1 MVSANPSAGYEQ
13 SRVAA
18 SWGRELADRETTADL
33 HVCVIDS
40 AEVGTA
46 YPRLAECPVDVM
58 ALVPHVE
65 QVNLGLL
72 AQYDAVLVGCGPNEL
87 EDSTFQSQVTRIVR
101 VAPAIAIV
109 SDGANPAT
117 AARIGFHGFV
127 SRAVEPLALA
137 RTIRAVSQGEIA
149 FPRSA
154 LTGLFQLLSFLPLG
168 NPDGDAPVALTPR
181 QRQIVDLIA
190 QGATDREIATRLRIS
205 ESTAH
210 KHVQNALRR
219 SKTRTRSQLVAVAR
233 QGASS

>member
-1 MVSANPSAGYEQ
+1 MA
-13 SRVAA
+13 RVG
-18 SWGRELADRETTADL
+18 GRVLDRDLSADL

-87 EDSTFQSQVTRIVR
+87 EDSSFQAQVARIAR
-101 VAPAIAIV
+101 VVPAIAIV
-109 SDGANPAT
+109 SDGADPAT

-127 SRAVEPLALA
+127 SRAVDPMALA

-154 LTGLFQLLSFLPLG
+154 LTGLFQLLSFLPMG
-168 NPDGDAPVALTPR
+168 NSGEAPIALTPR

-190 QGATDREIATRLRIS
+190 QGATDREIASRLRIS

>member
-1 MVSANPSAGYEQ
+1 MELGE
-13 SRVAA
+13 R
-18 SWGRELADRETTADL
+18 LADRAVMSDL

-58 ALVPHVE
+58 ALVPQVE

-72 AQYDAVLVGCGPNEL
+72 AQYDAILVGCGPKEL
-87 EDSTFQSQVTRIVR
+87 EEASFQSHVIRIVR
-101 VAPAIAIV
+101 VAPAVAIV
-109 SDGANPAT
+109 AEGADPAT

-127 SRAVEPLALA
+127 SRAVEPMALA
-137 RTIRAVSQGEIA
+137 RTILAVSQGEIA

-168 NPDGDAPVALTPR
+168 HAGGDAPVALTPR
-181 QRQIVDLIA
+181 QLQIVDLIA

-233 QGASS
+233 HGASS